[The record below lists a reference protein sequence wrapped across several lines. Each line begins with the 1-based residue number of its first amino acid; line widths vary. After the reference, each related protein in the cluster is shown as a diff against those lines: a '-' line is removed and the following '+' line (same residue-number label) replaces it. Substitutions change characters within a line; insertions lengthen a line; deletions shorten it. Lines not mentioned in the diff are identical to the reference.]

1 MSGTPTPITGPAAAA
16 PASDPA
22 ARRRLPLGSLA
33 YAVLAAALVALAATT
48 PLSGYA
54 LNILMQAATYAI
66 AVIGLTV
73 VLGLCGQI
81 NLAQAGF
88 FGIGAYAVGLGT
100 VDGGLNFWICL
111 VTGLGLAVVLGAAL
125 GASTLRLGGHYLA
138 MVTISFQQILTLVL
152 TNWIPV
158 THGPDGVPNIR
169 RPALFADGQSYLAL
183 CVLVL
188 AVVGWLVWHMPRT
201 RLGRAMRA
209 VRDNELA
216 AGVSG
221 IDIYRTKVA
230 AFALGALLA
239 GLGGGLFAG
248 SFTYI
253 SPDQFSFAESIV
265 FLTMALLGGVGSPV
279 GAVIGTALLILIPEW
294 LRFLKEIPGLYLAI
308 YGLAVILIVVFMP
321 DGIWGFLGDQ
331 VRRLRRARPAAPP
344 AAELTLSQGEASA
357 APMLEVSGLA
367 KHFGGLKAVDAVSFT
382 VARGGIHALIGPNG
396 SGKTTTLNVLSG
408 LYSPTGGTV
417 RLAGQDVTRLPP
429 HRRAAAGIGRTFQNI
444 RLFRSMSALENVV
457 IGAERPN
464 NPLAARDRATLEAR
478 ARAAL
483 AFVGLE
489 ARAQEPISG
498 FSYGHQRLIEIARAL
513 AGNPVLLLLDE
524 PAAGLN
530 SSEKNAL
537 TVLLRR
543 MAAKGLTILIIDHDM
558 TLVSDVASH
567 ITVLNFGRCIADGVT
582 AGVLREP
589 AVIQAYLGED
599 AAAGPAA
606 SLKTDLAPV

>member
-1 MSGTPTPITGPAAAA
+1 MSGRPSTGAGPAAAKPA
-16 PASDPA
+16 PAP
-22 ARRRLPLGSLA
+22 RRLPLGSLA
-33 YAVLAAALVALAATT
+33 YAVLAAALVTLAATT

-81 NLAQAGF
+81 NLAQAAF

-111 VTGLGLAVVLGAAL
+111 ITGLGLAVVLGAAL

-331 VRRLRRARPAAPP
+331 VRRLRRARPAPPP
-344 AAELTLSQGEASA
+344 AAELTLSQGGAST
-357 APMLEVSGLA
+357 APMLEVSDLS

-396 SGKTTTLNVLSG
+396 AGKTTTLNVLSG

-417 RLAGQDVTRLPP
+417 RLAGQDVTRLSP

-457 IGAERPN
+457 IGAERPD
-464 NPLAARDRATLEAR
+464 NPSGARDRAGLEAR

-489 ARAQEPISG
+489 GRALEPISG

-567 ITVLNFGRCIADGVT
+567 ITVLNFGRRIADGVT
-582 AGVLREP
+582 ATVLREP

-606 SLKTDLAPV
+606 SLKTDLAPA